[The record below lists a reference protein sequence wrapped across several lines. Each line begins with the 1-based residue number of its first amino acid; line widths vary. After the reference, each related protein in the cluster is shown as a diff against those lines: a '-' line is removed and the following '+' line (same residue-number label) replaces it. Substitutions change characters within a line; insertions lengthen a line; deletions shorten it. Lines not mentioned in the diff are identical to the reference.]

1 MFHLF
6 TVRVCQRCRILL
18 IFFFC
23 FFPINRF
30 LSFSVYSIDRKN
42 QWNMAALACVL
53 VKLLLLYSSVENTC
67 NHLTLVLLFCI

>member
-18 IFFFC
+18 IFFV
-23 FFPINRF
+23 FFQ
-30 LSFSVYSIDRKN
+30 SIDSYLFLYIQLTGKN